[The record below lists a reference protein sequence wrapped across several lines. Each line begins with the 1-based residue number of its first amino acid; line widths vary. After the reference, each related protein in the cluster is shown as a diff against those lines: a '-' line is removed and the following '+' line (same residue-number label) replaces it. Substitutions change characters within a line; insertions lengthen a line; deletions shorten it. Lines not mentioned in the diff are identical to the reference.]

1 MKFDNFQ
8 TFGKE
13 GFEAFIASAT
23 AFNKG
28 MQAMAQE
35 NAEFARK
42 SMTLT
47 SATYEKALA
56 ARSFERV
63 VEVQQGYAKEAYE
76 AALAQANKLGELY
89 VESAK
94 EAYKPFEA
102 SMAAFG
108 FKSTAA

>member
-1 MKFDNFQ
+1 MKFDSYQ

-13 GFEAFIASAT
+13 GMDAFIASAT
-23 AFNKG
+23 AMNKG
-28 MQAMAQE
+28 FQAMAQE
-35 NAEFARK
+35 QAEFARK
-42 SMTLT
+42 SAALT

-89 VESAK
+89 VEAAK
-94 EAYKPFEA
+94 DAYKPFET

-108 FKSTAA
+108 FKTAA

>member
-1 MKFDNFQ
+1 MKFDNMQ

-13 GFEAFIASAT
+13 GFEAFVASAT
-23 AFNKG
+23 AMNKG
-28 MQAMAQE
+28 FQALAQE
-35 NAEFARK
+35 NAEFAKK
-42 SMTLT
+42 SMALNT
-47 SATYEKALA
+47 ATYEKALA

-89 VESAK
+89 VAAAK
-94 EAYKPFEA
+94 DAYKPFEA

-108 FKSTAA
+108 FKTAA